1 MKYLEVRAFSWFWN
15 FYILFHTFGCTIF
28 QIWKGN
34 KVFSFSQW
42 FSLEPEHIFLY
53 NSNKKNNQNPNME
66 NIQPFGFIEDPME
79 INLKTF
85 NNLYFPPYHKPMC
98 VINQIL
104 KVFLFSVFDL
114 SVQLRERPN
123 QDIFF
128 LLHWACFVRWNYLL
142 AYFFIWN
149 WLSKH
154 SWIMRIKWK
163 KHWKIMGWWE
173 QEVPCVCCISC
184 KEERDVSFF
193 LLMGKSPF
201 AGGWFWGKQERDWS
215 SPHIETV
222 QPWAELGLILQCPS
236 PAYWSS
242 AFCSNLILCANNT
255 ALSRWQKYVYI

>member
-1 MKYLEVRAFSWFWN
+1 MEKDTCIFAVLLELNAFGRGNGFADSGKKSNSVEIFSFNIFSEWN
-15 FYILFHTFGCTIF
+15 
-28 QIWKGN
+28 IWKLGLSVDSETFTFYFILLVVQFFKSE
-34 KVFSFSQW
+34 KVIKYFHFLSGFHLNQS
-42 FSLEPEHIFLY
+42 IFFCTTVT
-53 NSNKKNNQNPNME
+53 KKNNQNPNME

-154 SWIMRIKWK
+154 GWIMRIKWK

-173 QEVPCVCCISC
+173 QEVPCVSCISC
-184 KEERDVSFF
+184 K
-193 LLMGKSPF
+193 
-201 AGGWFWGKQERDWS
+201 
-215 SPHIETV
+215 
-222 QPWAELGLILQCPS
+222 
-236 PAYWSS
+236 
-242 AFCSNLILCANNT
+242 
-255 ALSRWQKYVYI
+255 